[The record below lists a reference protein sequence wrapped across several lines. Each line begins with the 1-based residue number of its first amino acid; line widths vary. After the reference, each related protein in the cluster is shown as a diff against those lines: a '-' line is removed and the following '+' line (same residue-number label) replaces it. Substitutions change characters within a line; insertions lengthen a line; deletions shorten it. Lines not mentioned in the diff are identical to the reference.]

1 MRRIVAILF
10 LLRTI
15 WKERRGRGSARF
27 LLKSFGVS
35 TAELCRIA
43 DAIDRF
49 GLDNLL

>member
-35 TAELCRIA
+35 TDELCRIA

>member
-1 MRRIVAILF
+1 MRRAVAILF

-15 WKERRGRGSARF
+15 WKERRGRGSVRF
-27 LLKSFGVS
+27 LLKSFVVS
-35 TAELCRIA
+35 TDDLCRIS